1 MATLFPDNQSSNGL
15 TDDSTEWLALV
26 ADGTATQIHPLRF
39 YDIYQDIALELAE
52 QPNVNIVRAEINK
65 VIRRINDEV
74 GLWRELVQVTPS
86 TITTVIDEMT
96 TTAIELETTD
106 YIENYGRIRFD
117 WHYNPT
123 LKRLR
128 LSDDIYEVLEVYIDD
143 VEWKKVKYEVVKDSD
158 NASESYWSQIGR
170 FIYFP
175 IDLADTSGILQI
187 RVKKQYSYLENVVS
201 KDAIIDLPENFRQ
214 LLISG
219 ALYSLT
225 SRPKYFDENI
235 FNINKETYER
245 ELQSLKF
252 NYVNLEATYTS
263 RDLTY
268 KY

>member
-1 MATLFPDNQSSNGL
+1 MATLFPEKPPSSGL
-15 TDDSTEWLALV
+15 TDDSAEWMALV

-52 QPNVNIVRAEINK
+52 QPNVNIVKAEVNK
-65 VIRRINDEV
+65 IIRRINDEV
-74 GLWRELVQVTPS
+74 GLWRELIQITPS
-86 TITTVIDEMT
+86 TITTTIDSMT
-96 TTAIELETTD
+96 TTAIESETTD
-106 YIENYGRIRFD
+106 EIEDYGRIRFD
-117 WHYNPT
+117 WDYNAS

-128 LSDDIYEVLEVYIDD
+128 LSDDVYEVLEVYIDD
-143 VEWKKVKYEVVKDSD
+143 VEWNKVKYEVVKDSD

-170 FIYFP
+170 FIFFP
-175 IDLADTSGILQI
+175 IDLAATSGILRI
-187 RVKKQYSYLENVVS
+187 RVKKQYSFVDNVVN

-235 FNINKETYER
+235 FNLNKETYER

-252 NYVNLEATYTS
+252 NYANLEATYTS